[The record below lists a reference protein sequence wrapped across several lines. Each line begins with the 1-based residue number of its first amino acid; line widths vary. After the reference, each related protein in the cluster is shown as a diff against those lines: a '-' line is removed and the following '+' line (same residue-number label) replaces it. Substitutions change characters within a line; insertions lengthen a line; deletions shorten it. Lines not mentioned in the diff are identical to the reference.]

1 MDKEKI
7 EKVLALFDEED
18 IEYIRDEEVM
28 EYLRMKKEQE
38 EGPVLKKKIGV
49 KKNDRRE

>member
-7 EKVLALFDEED
+7 EKILAMFDDED
-18 IEYIRDEEVM
+18 IEYIRDVEVM
-28 EYLRMKKEQE
+28 EYLRVKKEQE
-38 EGPVLKKKIGV
+38 EGPVLKKKMGV

>member
-18 IEYIRDEEVM
+18 IEYIKDVDVM
-28 EYLRMKKEQE
+28 EYLRKKKEQE
-38 EGPVLKKKIGV
+38 EGPVLKKKMGV